1 MSSRDLPSLDGLR
14 AISIGFVVLGHASH
28 FSSARVETFLAR
40 LAHFGVCVFFVI
52 SGYLITS
59 LLWRDVQKRGEL
71 QLGRFYLRRTLRIF
85 PPFYV
90 YLIVV
95 ALGVSLGG
103 WPTTADA
110 RWWPA
115 FTYLSNYWN
124 TNWGITG
131 HSWSLA
137 LEEQFY
143 LAWPVAL
150 ALCIRV
156 RGIGGGARLGYRV
169 AAGALI
175 AFPLLRVLVFGATR
189 NGVLAGALIFD
200 YVAAGSA
207 IALFI
212 EMGAWPRGRRLL
224 DALLKSPATPLAF
237 AVSLA
242 LHVMLAG
249 TTRWL
254 FAADIMVITPL
265 EAVLLAVCIAWAV
278 RNPRHVVGR
287 VLNVRVLRV
296 IGIGSY
302 SLYLWQQLFLGPGA
316 AFALAW
322 PLWLR
327 LGAAGAC
334 AAASYWMVERP
345 SLRLRA
351 RLEAALFSRAGVR
364 G

>member
-1 MSSRDLPSLDGLR
+1 M
-14 AISIGFVVLGHASH
+14 
-28 FSSARVETFLAR
+28 ETILAR

-59 LLWRDVQKRGEL
+59 LLWRDVQRRGEL
-71 QLGRFYLRRTLRIF
+71 QLARFYLRRTLRIF

-95 ALGVSLGG
+95 ALGVSLAG

-150 ALCIRV
+150 AACFRA
-156 RGIGGGARLGYRV
+156 RGTDGGARLGNRV

-175 AFPLLRVLVFGATR
+175 AFPILRLLVFGVSR
-189 NGVLAGALIFD
+189 NGALTGAFIFD

-212 EMGAWPRGRRLL
+212 EMGTWVRGRQVL
-224 DALLKSPATPLAF
+224 DALLKSPATPITF
-237 AVSLA
+237 ALA
-242 LHVMLAG
+242 LVLHATLAG

-254 FAADIMVITPL
+254 FAADIVVITPI
-265 EAVLLAVCIAWAV
+265 EAVLLAVFIAWAV
-278 RNPRHVVGR
+278 RNPEHVVGR

-296 IGIGSY
+296 IGVGSY

-327 LGAAGAC
+327 LGAASVC
-334 AAASYWMVERP
+334 TTASYWLVERP
-345 SLRLRA
+345 ALRLRA
-351 RLEAALFSRAGVR
+351 RLEAALFSRAGIQ